1 MRRLPG
7 QISNLGLMTIAVLS
21 AAGIAIWAAD
31 FGARSATSS
40 DAAPA
45 DDFAMRFPPAFHEA
59 TQLAPAWLAVAGG
72 ANEQQLALFNP
83 HPTYPAMAA
92 SFTPET
98 AASTGTTASA
108 ATAANA
114 ATATA
119 TQRNANRK
127 PTVFNDAQIASIKKR
142 LNLSRDQEEYWPAVE
157 AMLRRLAWKK
167 TPDNARGKAIP
178 LAERRLAELDV
189 SSADL
194 QRLQSTT
201 GALLMSFNQD
211 QKRELQMLAH
221 LVGLQDA
228 FSKF

>member
-1 MRRLPG
+1 
-7 QISNLGLMTIAVLS
+7 MTIAVLS

-59 TQLAPAWLAVAGG
+59 TQLAPAWLAAAGG

-83 HPTYPAMAA
+83 HPTYPEMAA

-98 AASTGTTASA
+98 AASTGTTATA
-108 ATAANA
+108 ATA
-114 ATATA
+114 ATA

-142 LNLSRDQEEYWPAVE
+142 LNLSSDQEEYWPAVE

-178 LAERRLAELDV
+178 LAERHLAELDV

-201 GALLMSFNQD
+201 GPLLMSFNQD

>member
-59 TQLAPAWLAVAGG
+59 TQLAPAWLAAAGG

-83 HPTYPAMAA
+83 HPTYPVMAA

-98 AASTGTTASA
+98 AASTGTTATA
-108 ATAANA
+108 ATA
-114 ATATA
+114 ATA

-142 LNLSRDQEEYWPAVE
+142 LNLSSDQEEYWPAVE

-167 TPDNARGKAIP
+167 APDNARGKAIP
-178 LAERRLAELDV
+178 L
-189 SSADL
+189 
-194 QRLQSTT
+194 
-201 GALLMSFNQD
+201 
-211 QKRELQMLAH
+211 
-221 LVGLQDA
+221 
-228 FSKF
+228 